1 MRDYGLVV
9 EIANRLYK
17 PTRLYDFEDLLQ
29 IGLQSALRLEKSFD
43 PEKSKK
49 STFLTFCIRRDMIKF
64 IQKHNLLFS
73 EQQGPTQSVSDD
85 GQLWQVLPDLN
96 AENKEMVN
104 MLTAG
109 HSKTA
114 IAKRLRLSKKEVQAR
129 LEVIGKSI
137 LGIYSG
143 EA

>member
-1 MRDYGLVV
+1 MQDYGLVV
-9 EIANRLYK
+9 EIANKLYK

-29 IGLQSALRLEKSFD
+29 IGLQSATRLEKSFNPD
-43 PEKSKK
+43 ISKK

-64 IQKHNLLFS
+64 IRKHNLLFS
-73 EQQGPTQSVSDD
+73 EQQGPPQSVSDD
-85 GQLWQVLPDLN
+85 GQLWQALPDLCP
-96 AENKEMVN
+96 EDKEMVD
-104 MLTAG
+104 MLMSG

-137 LGIYSG
+137 LCSQ
-143 EA
+143 

>member
-1 MRDYGLVV
+1 MKDYGLVV
-9 EIANRLYK
+9 EIANKLYK

-29 IGLQSALRLEKSFD
+29 IGLQSAFRLEQYFD
-43 PEKSKK
+43 ASKSKK

-85 GQLWQVLPDLN
+85 GQLWQALPDLCP
-96 AENKEMVN
+96 EDKEMVD
-104 MLTAG
+104 MLMSG
-109 HSKTA
+109 YSKTA

-129 LEVIGKSI
+129 LEQIGTKVT
-137 LGIYSG
+137 
-143 EA
+143 A